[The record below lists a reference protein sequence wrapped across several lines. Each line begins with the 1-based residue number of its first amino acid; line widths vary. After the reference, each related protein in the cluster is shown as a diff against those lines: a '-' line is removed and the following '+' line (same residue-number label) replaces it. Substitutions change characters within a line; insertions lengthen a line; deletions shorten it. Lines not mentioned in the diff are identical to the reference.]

1 MRDINDQKNENEQQS
16 IKLKLLIV
24 EDDEGMEFLLSET
37 VEDFSKE
44 LLIARNGIEAVEICK
59 NNPDIDLVFMDVRM
73 PLMNGYEAT
82 TEIRKFNKDVV
93 IIAQTSFVASNEE
106 KEKSIEAGCNDC
118 YSKPIT
124 KVILEELIRK
134 YF

>member
-1 MRDINDQKNENEQQS
+1 MRDTNDLKNENEQQS

-82 TEIRKFNKDVV
+82 TEIRRFNK
-93 IIAQTSFVASNEE
+93 N
-106 KEKSIEAGCNDC
+106 KRN
-118 YSKPIT
+118 
-124 KVILEELIRK
+124 
-134 YF
+134 